1 MSFDA
6 LVVHLADAV
15 TLRRTDAPEIVAV
28 VSIDGFGCC
37 GKSTL
42 AQALAVR
49 TDAVILETDDF
60 QQPSNGVIE
69 LDGPLSYRRWSAL
82 EAAANALAQGHRARY
97 APIDWETHR
106 LQSEVEVAPKA
117 ALIIDGIASHV
128 LNLPLPPLR
137 IFVDGL
143 AESRM
148 QRVAARDGAHVA
160 DWDRYVAIELAYFRR
175 FTPWRTADLHVL
187 GAELT
192 FGNSSKGFARRLESS
207 AWDDAGRLDRP
218 DRP

>member
-1 MSFDA
+1 MSFDT

-15 TLRRTDAPEIVAV
+15 TRMHAPGIVAV
-28 VSIDGFGCC
+28 VLIDGFGCC

-42 AQALAVR
+42 ARALAVR
-49 TDAVILETDDF
+49 TDAIIQERNDF
-60 QQPSNGVIE
+60 QQPLAGVIE
-69 LDGPLSYRRWSAL
+69 HDSPLSYRRWSAL
-82 EAAANALAQGHRARY
+82 EATATALAQGRRARY

-106 LQSEVEVAPKA
+106 LHSEVEVAPKA
-117 ALIIDGIASHV
+117 TLIIDDIGWHALS
-128 LNLPLPPLR
+128 LSSPQLR

-148 QRVAARDGAHVA
+148 QRVAARDGANVA
-160 DWDRYVAIELAYFRR
+160 DWDRYVAIELAYVRR
-175 FTPWRTADLHVL
+175 FTPWKTADLHVL

-192 FGNSSKGFARRLESS
+192 FGNSSEGFARPLENG
-207 AWDDAGRLDRP
+207 AWDAAGRLDRP